1 MPRKRSKKD
10 GAAKAADAN
19 PVQAS
24 GPAQAS
30 ADDQANRPPPQGRGL
45 PPRPYLVGA
54 QPGFQRLNIAMQ
66 VLRDPVA
73 RTSFSQVYSGQP
85 GDWRR

>member
-1 MPRKRSKKD
+1 MSP
-10 GAAKAADAN
+10 
-19 PVQAS
+19 
-24 GPAQAS
+24 
-30 ADDQANRPPPQGRGL
+30 
-45 PPRPYLVGA
+45 

-85 GDWRR
+85 GNWRR